1 MTQDFIVA
9 IPARYGASRL
19 PGKPLRLLAGEP
31 LVLHVARRALAAGA
45 RVVGGHPG
53 LARAGGQ
60 RAAGDVQDQRFARQQ
75 SQRLA
80 GQAGRGMARGDGDD
94 EVVRHGAQVTR
105 SGMASLS
112 NSAIHKAS
120 GSSASTGTT

>member
-45 RVVGGHPG
+45 REAWV
-53 LARAGGQ
+53 ATDDTRI
-60 RAAGDVQDQRFARQQ
+60 GDA
-75 SQRLA
+75 L
-80 GQAGRGMARGDGDD
+80 
-94 EVVRHGAQVTR
+94 
-105 SGMASLS
+105 
-112 NSAIHKAS
+112 
-120 GSSASTGTT
+120 